1 MSLNSA
7 RVRDKAI
14 GTVSYRAGMSRPW
27 NEFSAIEA
35 ADAITRGILT
45 SEQLVLS
52 CLERVDARDRTLQ
65 AWVAVDR
72 ERVLAEARALDRT
85 PRRSPLHGV
94 PVGLKDIIDTA
105 DYATTYNSPI
115 YVGYRPKAD
124 AACVT
129 LLKRAGCVIL
139 GKTVPTAI
147 ASFAPAHTMNPHDL
161 ERSPGGSSSGSA
173 AAVADFMVP
182 IALGTQTAGSTI
194 RPASYCGVFAVKPTF
209 GAVSRVGV
217 KPLAESLDTVGLFAR
232 NPRDLSALLQ
242 LLAGWPTQ
250 SIASHVPRIA
260 IFRTRCWH
268 LLEPETA
275 TAIERVITQLALENV
290 DVFDVDLPAAIDE
303 LSDDH
308 AIIMGY
314 ESARALAWEF
324 GEHPEK
330 ISTAL
335 AQRLQAGWAVTRP
348 AYDAILAKAEGARAV
363 LARALEECDFV
374 LTPSC
379 AGEAPLFGTTGDSKF
394 NRAWTLLGNPCVN
407 VPIGKSANG
416 LPLGLQLVGP
426 VGKDMELLA
435 WAGWVN
441 ERLDGNVS

>member
-1 MSLNSA
+1 
-7 RVRDKAI
+7 
-14 GTVSYRAGMSRPW
+14 MSRPW

-45 SEQLVLS
+45 SEQLVLA
-52 CLERVDARDRTLQ
+52 CLERVDARDRALQ

-72 ERVLAEARALDRT
+72 ERVLAEARALDRM
-85 PRRSPLHGV
+85 PRRSALHGV
-94 PVGLKDIIDTA
+94 PVGIKDIIDTA
-105 DYATTYNSPI
+105 NYDTTYNSPI
-115 YVGYRPKAD
+115 YVSHRPKAD
-124 AACVT
+124 AACVS
-129 LLKRAGCVIL
+129 LLERAGCVIL
-139 GKTVPTAI
+139 GKTVTTEFANI
-147 ASFAPAHTMNPHDL
+147 APAHTRNPHDL

-194 RPASYCGVFAVKPTF
+194 RPASYCGAFAVKPTF
-209 GAVSRVGV
+209 GAISRVGV

-232 NPRDLSALLQ
+232 NPGDLSALLQ

-250 SIASHVPRIA
+250 SIASHVPRIG
-260 IFRTRCWH
+260 IFRTGYWH
-268 LLEPETA
+268 LLEPEA
-275 TAIERVITQLALENV
+275 AAAFEGLVTQLASKDA
-290 DVFDVDLPAAIDE
+290 DVFDVKLPAAIDE

-308 AIIMGY
+308 AVIMGY
-314 ESARALAWEF
+314 ESARALAWEL
-324 GEHPEK
+324 GEYPDK
-330 ISTAL
+330 ISAAL
-335 AQRLQAGWAVTRP
+335 AQRLRAGWAVTRP
-348 AYDAILAKAEGARAV
+348 AYDAILAKAGGAKA
-363 LARALEECDFV
+363 ALMRVFEECDLL

-379 AGEAPLFGTTGDSKF
+379 AGEAPPFGTTGDSKF

-416 LPLGLQLVGP
+416 LPLGMQLIGP

-441 ERLDGNVS
+441 ERLDRSVS